1 MRKTALVAAGMALL
15 ITVGGCGA
23 KTGNALGPTP
33 AGQDGSTS
41 LFGDVQQLVRA
52 ASAKAG
58 QVKTAKFTYTQ
69 TLGSQ
74 QTTGEG
80 EGRFDGPNTAMRM
93 TLNVEGEKVEA
104 RIVGKQMYFQLPA
117 SARAASSGKPWT
129 KISLDAGAGKGFG
142 QMMDQAEQNDP
153 AHFLDQIQQAGT
165 ITKSEQTVLDGQRVS
180 HYWVD
185 LDVAKA
191 LDKVVGDA
199 MPKDQIQK
207 IAGQVKTIPLQ
218 MWLNADQLPVQVTE
232 DLGAVM
238 KASGTP
244 GADQGMGFT
253 MKYTDWGAPVDVQAP
268 PADQVGEMKLPG

>member
-1 MRKTALVAAGMALL
+1 MKKTALVAAGVALL
-15 ITVGGCGA
+15 VTVGACGA
-23 KTGNALGPTP
+23 KTGNALGPAP

-41 LFGDVQQLVRA
+41 LFGTAQDLVRA
-52 ASAKAG
+52 ASAKTG
-58 QVKTAKFTYTQ
+58 QVKSAKFTYVE

-74 QTTGEG
+74 QITGQG

-93 TLNVEGEKVEA
+93 TMNLEGEKVEA
-104 RIVGKQMYFQLPA
+104 RLVGNQMYFQLPA
-117 SARAASSGKPWT
+117 NAREASAGKPWA
-129 KISLDAGAGKGFG
+129 KISLDTGAGRALG
-142 QMMDQAEQNDP
+142 QMTDQAEQNDP

-165 ITKSEQTVLDGQRVS
+165 ITKSEQTVLDGQPVS

-191 LDKVVGDA
+191 LDKLVGEA
-199 MPKDQIQK
+199 MPKDQLEK

-218 MWLNADQLPVQVTE
+218 MWLNADQLPVQITE

-238 KASGTP
+238 KAAGAP
-244 GADQGMGFT
+244 GAEQGMGFT
-253 MKYTDWGAPVDVQAP
+253 MKYTDWGTPVDVQAP